1 VFEFAKWVAST
12 PLNEAIQS
20 RLWLTPLLQSVHILM
35 IGIVFVS
42 VLVVSLRVLGKMRS
56 DEPFAEVW
64 QRFAPWFWSSLGVML
79 ATGLVL
85 TAGEPLR
92 EVSAMSFW
100 VKMTLLVVGVAS
112 AAYFGRTVA
121 AASSA
126 GTAEFSGGARFV
138 AVATI
143 VLWLAIIYFG
153 RAIAYDVEVWG
164 SWHLG

>member
-1 VFEFAKWVAST
+1 VFEFAKWLGST
-12 PLNEAIQS
+12 PLNEAIQE

-35 IGIVFVS
+35 LAVVFIS
-42 VLVVSLRVLGKMRS
+42 VLVVALRVLGRMRA
-56 DEPFAEVW
+56 DEPLAQVW
-64 QRFAPWFWSSLGVML
+64 RQFAPWFWGSLVVL
-79 ATGLVL
+79 ALTGITL
-85 TAGEPLR
+85 TIGEPLR

-100 VKMTLLVVGVAS
+100 VKMALLAVGIAS

-121 AASSA
+121 ATA
-126 GTAEFSGGARFV
+126 GTHSTEISGGARFA

-143 VLWLAIIYFG
+143 IVWLLIIYFG